1 MVYQRHE
8 SGRDKHL
15 RDAQAVIAHEGAAVA
30 AVIVEDH
37 PVVRVEVCKR
47 GARAG
52 DRRAHK
58 GRPGAELILE
68 NAEHQIEYQK
78 VDDRGAER
86 AYQKLEH
93 HLEDAPRV
101 LDRVVVRAVIFA
113 VVHCVDALLNK
124 ANAHALHVQQ
134 HVRLV
139 FKALTVDAAE
149 RVEIAARYRAQAG
162 LCVGQ
167 LDAVAQAEEE

>member
-8 SGRDKHL
+8 SGRDEHL

-37 PVVRVEVCKR
+37 LVVRVEVCKR

-68 NAEHQIEYQK
+68 DAEHQIEYQK

-86 AYQKLEH
+86 A
-93 HLEDAPRV
+93 
-101 LDRVVVRAVIFA
+101 
-113 VVHCVDALLNK
+113 
-124 ANAHALHVQQ
+124 
-134 HVRLV
+134 
-139 FKALTVDAAE
+139 
-149 RVEIAARYRAQAG
+149 
-162 LCVGQ
+162 
-167 LDAVAQAEEE
+167 